1 MKCIIIIIL
10 MFGCLGDFHSM
21 NSVPSIVTPSQTC
34 NAQKSPWNCWSKRSF
49 SPDASSAFAWI
60 VSQKEKKNGESG
72 EQENRTTITESG
84 SKPVRRVHRKLSC
97 CWKDSNWSS
106 WSEPLKLQLCLD
118 QLFNVPTQL
127 SHLFSVLTTMPM
139 LFSGEPL
146 WVLIVFTFFA
156 KCLF

>member
-1 MKCIIIIIL
+1 MYHYNYIDVWV
-10 MFGCLGDFHSM
+10 FGWFSYHELG
-21 NSVPSIVTPSQTC
+21 SVHCDSITNLQRTEVALELLIQT
-34 NAQKSPWNCWSKRSF
+34 KLFPWRLIGVRLDCFPER
-49 SPDASSAFAWI
+49 
-60 VSQKEKKNGESG
+60 KKNGESG

-97 CWKDSNWSS
+97 CWKDSNWSR

-146 WVLIVFTFFA
+146 WVLLVFTFFA